1 MTPIPVGPSVVVY
14 FDPARGLVAAGNNIA
29 PDLNV
34 VVVDNANDYKALV
47 ANKPFDSAN
56 PNPQTQVLAMRK

>member
-14 FDPARGLVAAGNNIA
+14 FDPARGLVAAASNIA

-34 VVVDNANDYKALV
+34 VVVDNAEAYGALV
-47 ANKPFDSAN
+47 VNKPFNSDK

>member
-14 FDPARGLVAAGNNIA
+14 FDAVVGLVAAGSNIA
-29 PDLNV
+29 PDLEV
-34 VVVDNANDYKALV
+34 VVVDNAKDYEALV
-47 ANKPFDSAN
+47 ANKPFDSDK